1 MLFCNQ
7 NFADYPMQVPDRAF
21 DPWTEASPGWM
32 LLSHRAVAI
41 ASSSAD
47 GHDPALATDE
57 SVRTWWVAGTD
68 QPGEWLQL
76 DLGAE
81 TTVHALQVNLADH
94 GLASRAPKRR
104 DLAKAT
110 FGKRAVFPDPQ
121 PTEVRI
127 ELSLDGVEWA
137 VVHDTIGTREDAPH
151 AFVVLPEARRA
162 RYIRVTAGAM
172 PFGGAFAV
180 SGLRVFGLADVPLPG
195 VADVGGERRD
205 PRTASLRWEAVPGVV
220 GYNVRYGL
228 SPDKLYHSWL
238 VYDRTDL
245 EVGSLNAGHPY
256 WFAVDS
262 FNRAGVTPGAVACLH

>member
-1 MLFCNQ
+1 
-7 NFADYPMQVPDRAF
+7 MQVPDRAF

-32 LLSHRAVAI
+32 LLSHRAVAV

-81 TTVHALQVNLADH
+81 ATVHALQVNLADH
-94 GLASRAPKRR
+94 GLASRAPNRR

-195 VADVGGERRD
+195 AADVSGERRD

-262 FNRAGVTPGAVACLH
+262 FNGAGVTPGAVACFH